1 MRGFIEELRYRNV
14 LRVAAA
20 YVVLGWLIA
29 QVADLVASVFKL
41 PDWFMQMLIVLLLLG
56 LPVALVLAWAYELTP
71 EGVKK
76 AWEVPADAPKDP
88 RAGRVLNIVTI
99 VTLVIVIGWLA
110 WDKLHRS
117 APAPLSTDKS
127 IAVLPFDDF
136 SPAGDQ
142 AWFADG
148 LTEEI
153 LNSLARTTDLQVA
166 SRTSSFAYRDSSED
180 IPAIAGALGVEHI
193 LEGSVRRAGNRLRVT
208 AQLIRAADDKHLWSE
223 TFDGRNDD
231 SIQIQEEIA
240 FEIANALQTA
250 MDPEEL
256 ARMVSAGT
264 RSVEAWETYLR
275 GLALDA
281 QVSDQNDL
289 DRVYD
294 VIAVFEEAS
303 SMDPSFADA
312 QLQLAEK
319 WEKQLDPTSLHYV
332 PSGPPR
338 SEKRLRYEKAI
349 NAAIK
354 HARSDMT
361 RLEAEMR
368 AAAFDVRLADQ
379 VALAERMVELEP
391 GRRIGWAWLAYLYQ
405 IIGEF
410 EKARDAGFEGW
421 AREATIDVRDGAIIE
436 NVHRA
441 SPQGAVTLVDEAL
454 QSPSPTANVIYQSH
468 RALLAVGQ
476 IERAAGLIDM
486 YRERANDEEGVLIM
500 RLRQACAEDR
510 VAEADALYEA
520 LDPGSN
526 VQWLYL
532 KTLGFDDR
540 ARELLRPLDTPEN
553 LVTLSGYLAYRFF
566 EPRDYPLLWRV
577 LTAQDINRP
586 PATPLAYR
594 CQR

>member
-1 MRGFIEELRYRNV
+1 
-14 LRVAAA
+14 
-20 YVVLGWLIA
+20 
-29 QVADLVASVFKL
+29 
-41 PDWFMQMLIVLLLLG
+41 
-56 LPVALVLAWAYELTP
+56 
-71 EGVKK
+71 
-76 AWEVPADAPKDP
+76 
-88 RAGRVLNIVTI
+88 
-99 VTLVIVIGWLA
+99 VTLVIVIGWLS

-153 LNSLARTTDLQVA
+153 LNSLARTADLQVA
-166 SRTSSFAYRDSSED
+166 SRTSSFAYRDSPLD
-180 IPAIAGALGVEHI
+180 IPTIAEALDVEHI
-193 LEGSVRRAGNRLRVT
+193 LEGSVRRSSDRLRVT

-223 TFDGRNDD
+223 TFDGNNED
-231 SIQIQEEIA
+231 SIKIQEEFA
-240 FEIANALQTA
+240 FEIARALQTA

-264 RSVEAWETYLR
+264 HSVEAWETYLR
-275 GLALDA
+275 ALALDA
-281 QVSDQNDL
+281 EVSDRNDVARL
-289 DRVYD
+289 YD
-294 VIAVFEEAS
+294 VIAVFEEAVAI
-303 SMDPSFADA
+303 DPAFADA

-332 PSGPPR
+332 ASGPSHAER
-338 SEKRLRYEKAI
+338 RQHYERAI
-349 NAAIK
+349 KAAIK

-361 RLEAEMR
+361 RIEAEMR
-368 AAAFDVRLADQ
+368 AAAFDVRIADQ

-391 GRRIGWAWLAYLYQ
+391 DRRIGWAWLAYLYQ
-405 IIGEF
+405 IIGEYD
-410 EKARDAGFEGW
+410 KARDAGLEGW
-421 AREATIDVRDGAIIE
+421 AREATSDVRDGAIIE

-441 SPQGAVTLVDEAL
+441 SPQDAVVLVDEAL
-454 QSPSPTANVIYQSH
+454 RSPNPTPNIIYQSH

-476 IERAAGLIDM
+476 IERAAGLIDL
-486 YRERANDEEGVLIM
+486 YEQRANDEVGVLIM
-500 RLRQACAEDR
+500 QLRQACAEGR
-510 VAEADALYEA
+510 VADADALYEV
-520 LDPGSN
+520 LDPDSN

-553 LVTLSGYLAYRFF
+553 LVTLSGYLVYRFF

>member
-354 HARSDMT
+354 HAGSDMT

-553 LVTLSGYLAYRFF
+553 LVTLSGYLSYRFF

-577 LTAQDINRP
+577 LTAQGINRP